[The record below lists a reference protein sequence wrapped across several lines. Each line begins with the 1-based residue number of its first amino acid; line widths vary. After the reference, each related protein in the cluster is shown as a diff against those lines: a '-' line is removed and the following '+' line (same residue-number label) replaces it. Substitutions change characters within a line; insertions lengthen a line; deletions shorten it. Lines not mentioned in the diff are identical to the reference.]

1 MPHRDYSVGL
11 GKEPTQHGWIATVPL
26 AREGAWLFLYNDEVM
41 EKRLV
46 HIPFGT
52 VFTMRSDV
60 YHGGCLGS
68 KGNCWMQIFIIVAE
82 MVDKYLYLGHVSK
95 EICINNM
102 IYNPFTIDMGSSL
115 SLVNSETQQ
124 DLNAKAKEIED
135 NYIFGKNMW
144 PSVGSVR

>member
-1 MPHRDYSVGL
+1 MPHHDYLVGL
-11 GKEPTQHGWIATVPL
+11 GTIPIQHGWITTVPL
-26 AREGAWLFLYNDEVM
+26 ARKGAWLFLYNDKVM

-68 KGNCWMQIFIIVAE
+68 KGNCRMQISIIVAE
-82 MVDKYLYLGHVSK
+82 MVNEYLYLGHVS
-95 EICINNM
+95 EDICMRNR
-102 IYNPFTIDMGSSL
+102 IYNPWILNMSSSL

-124 DLNAKAKEIED
+124 DLNAKATEIED

-144 PSVGSVR
+144 PSVGSIR